1 MPANYL
7 LHGNEKYLINEKINK
22 IILDFEDENEEKS
35 ELLIIDDETSLLE
48 LKHHLT
54 YNSLFTSAKVI
65 VIKEPFW
72 LKKKSRKSGQ
82 NRQALEIF
90 QEYFAQGVLGQV
102 LIVTSAELNDNSPI
116 VKLFKKNAEIIPH
129 KSMGEKAL
137 EKWLVS
143 KLEEKGL
150 RAESRALAHL
160 LASGQDLYY
169 LDNLLE
175 KFALEGTTN
184 ITIQRL
190 QAELD
195 LINDANIFNLTDALI
210 SKKVKRSIEVLHHL
224 IEEGSTPYSLIGMI
238 NNQFIAFAKVKA
250 ALEKGYNNAQIE
262 KETAL
267 HAFVVRKM
275 LKHTGGTSWD
285 EVWHIFALLLDADL
299 KIKTTSFDN
308 TILLESLVVNIC
320 RK

>member
-1 MPANYL
+1 MPTNYL
-7 LHGNEKYLINEKINK
+7 LYGNEKYLINEKINK
-22 IILDFEDENEEKS
+22 IILDLENKNGEKP

-82 NRQALEIF
+82 NRHALEVF
-90 QEYFAQGVLGQV
+90 QEYFAQGVPGQV
-102 LIVTSAELNDNSPI
+102 LIVTTEESNPTNPI
-116 VKLFKKNAEIIPH
+116 IKLFKKNAETISYE
-129 KSMGEKAL
+129 SMEEKAL
-137 EKWLVS
+137 KKWLNS

-150 RAESRALAHL
+150 RAEPRALASF

-190 QAELD
+190 QDELEV
-195 LINDANIFNLTDALI
+195 ISSTNIFNLTDALI
-210 SKKVKRSIEVLHHL
+210 SKNVKRALEVLHHL
-224 IEEGSTPYSLIGMI
+224 IKEGTMPYLLIGMI
-238 NNQFIAFAKVKA
+238 NHQFSAFAKVKA
-250 ALEKGYNNAQIE
+250 AQEKGHNNIQIE

-267 HAFVVRKM
+267 HTFVVRKM
-275 LKHTGGTSWD
+275 LKHTRRISWD
-285 EVWHIFALLLDADL
+285 ELWQIFALLLDTDL

-308 TILLESLVVNIC
+308 NILLESLVMNIC